1 MTKYY
6 SEVMDRGVKIEK
18 LNGFSDVAGTN
29 SPISSTN
36 FIDSLSDLFYRGRS
50 MAYGR
55 GEVSMCGHMLQT
67 AELAAEAGA
76 APSLLVAC
84 LLHDVGHFGT
94 DYPLYFNNE
103 SHSHMQTASQDLHHE
118 EAGAIMLTP
127 FFGPDVIEPIRL
139 HVAAK
144 RYLCA
149 TDPDY
154 AVQLSTTTSHTL
166 GLQGGDHRRIYE
178 LRKGRGP
185 VRSGH
190 RALYGFAGETVGTVL
205 RITDCDAF
213 ERVENCEFVL
223 SNEF

>member
-166 GLQGGDHRRIYE
+166 GLQGGVLDDAKAEAFWDQPYSNDAVQLRRWDDAAMIAA
-178 LRKGRGP
+178 
-185 VRSGH
+185 RSVPGIEH
-190 RALYGFAGETVGTVL
+190 YMVL
-205 RITDCDAF
+205 L
-213 ERVENCEFVL
+213 EKLLVPSSE
-223 SNEF
+223 

>member
-1 MTKYY
+1 MG
-6 SEVMDRGVKIEK
+6 RGVKTEK
-18 LNGFSDVAGTN
+18 LNKVPDVAGTN
-29 SPISSTN
+29 NPNSSTN
-36 FIDSLSDLFYRGRS
+36 FIDFLSDLFYRGRS
-50 MAYGR
+50 VAYGK

-94 DYPLYFNNE
+94 DYPMYFDYE
-103 SHSHMQTASQDLHHE
+103 SHSQMQTASRDLHHE
-118 EAGAIMLTP
+118 EVGAIMLTP

-154 AVQLSTTTSHTL
+154 AVQLSPTTYHTL
-166 GLQGGDHRRIYE
+166 GLQGGVLDDKKVEAFLALPYSSDAVQLRRWDDAAMTAA
-178 LRKGRGP
+178 
-185 VRSGH
+185 RSVPGIEH
-190 RALYGFAGETVGTVL
+190 YMDLLEKLLIQAKE
-205 RITDCDAF
+205 
-213 ERVENCEFVL
+213 
-223 SNEF
+223 

>member
-1 MTKYY
+1 MTKHY
-6 SEVMDRGVKIEK
+6 SNGMDHGVKIEK

-29 SPISSTN
+29 SSISSTN

-50 MAYGR
+50 VAYGK

-76 APSLLVAC
+76 APPLLVAC

-94 DYPLYFNNE
+94 DYPLYFDNE
-103 SHSHMQTASQDLHHE
+103 THSHMQTASQDLHHE
-118 EAGAIMLTP
+118 EAGASMLRP

-154 AVQLSTTTSHTL
+154 AVQLSTTTLHTL
-166 GLQGGDHRRIYE
+166 GLQGGVLDDAKAQAFLDRPYSHDAVQLRRWDDAAMTE
-178 LRKGRGP
+178 A
-185 VRSGH
+185 RSVPGIEH
-190 RALYGFAGETVGTVL
+190 YMDLLEKLFIQAKE
-205 RITDCDAF
+205 
-213 ERVENCEFVL
+213 
-223 SNEF
+223 